1 VLLVFFLAACISGNA
16 ADQVPQETRE
26 ATRGAVLGQ
35 IQATDFAKR
44 FKQPPGTPKPTVTTA
59 PAIDTLVLASNVN
72 SDGSPLDQL
81 GSVSGFGASTV
92 YACARI
98 SNTHPGQTVI
108 AVWSTVDG
116 GEVAR
121 SEQKL
126 DASGFERWV
135 ALPWQMSGSP
145 PGGTYAVTIYVD
157 KVDPAHL
164 LNSLVFRVD

>member
-1 VLLVFFLAACISGNA
+1 
-16 ADQVPQETRE
+16 
-26 ATRGAVLGQ
+26 GAVLGQ
-35 IQATDFAKR
+35 VQATDFAER
-44 FKQPPGTPKPTVTTA
+44 FRRPPGTPKPTVTSA
-59 PAIDTLVLASNVN
+59 PAIDTLVLASSIN

-81 GSVSGFGASTV
+81 SSVSGFGATTV

-98 SNTHPGQTVI
+98 SNALPGQTMI
-108 AVWSTVDG
+108 AVWSTIDG

-126 DASGFERWV
+126 DVGAFERWV

-157 KVDPAHL
+157 KVGPAHL
-164 LNSLVFRVD
+164 LNSLVFRVG